1 MIGTLI
7 RLFALR
13 PLLTMVIMG
22 IPLLVLV
29 AVGLVTILAL
39 KFIVFVVLPVVA
51 VIWLVRWFRR
61 TGEPT
66 TTV

>member
-1 MIGTLI
+1 MIAALI

-13 PLLTMVIMG
+13 PLLTIVIMG

-39 KFIVFVVLPVVA
+39 KFVVFLALPVVA
-51 VIWLVRWFRR
+51 VLWLVRRVRR
-61 TGEPT
+61 ASEPAT
-66 TTV
+66 TP